1 MSEYKKISERC
12 VSKGN
17 ALSFYECEMS
27 LPDGAKAN
35 WDLVHHPGGAAV
47 LPIDDDGKA
56 ILVRQYRLGVD
67 RELLE
72 IPAGKT
78 EPGEDH
84 LSTIKREMEEEIGY
98 VSDDIE
104 LLFDFAP
111 VPAYSEEVTSI
122 YIAKNLKKTK
132 VNRDADEFLG
142 VEKHDMESVK
152 KMILNG
158 EIIDGKTIAAVMAY
172 YGRC

>member
-1 MSEYKKISERC
+1 MEKTVVAQY
-12 VSKGN
+12 GN
-17 ALSFYECEMS
+17 CRSYHIGKVLHNKN
-27 LPDGAKAN
+27 LAN
-35 WDLVHHPGGAAV
+35 TTINY
-47 LPIDDDGKA
+47 IDDDGKA

-172 YGRC
+172 YGRF